1 MSTDAR
7 GAAGVPGRS
16 WVEVRPGA
24 LRRNFRRINASVGAS
39 SVILPMVKADAY
51 GLGMESVVRALEP
64 ENPWGFGV
72 ASLEEG
78 ERLRA
83 AGVQRPILVAS
94 PLPPGA
100 YDRAVAASLTPSLSE
115 IEAID
120 RLVAAADRVGLPVD
134 FHVEIDTGMGRS
146 GFDWR
151 RVEEWAPA
159 LKDRSTDGVVWAGVY
174 THFHSADVDGDDL
187 TLEQWTR
194 LNRALE
200 GLGDGAVGL
209 LHGCNGAAAL
219 RYPSLAVDAVR
230 PGIFLYG
237 GGVGEGVETPEAV
250 ATLHSQVT
258 LIREVPVGTTLG
270 YGATYRAR
278 GEEQWAALGIGYGD
292 GFPRIL
298 GNRGR
303 VLLRGQSAPII
314 GRISMDVTVVDIS
327 DVDGV
332 RVGDTATLIGTDGQA
347 GITLDEVAAQAGT
360 ISYEILTGLTGRL
373 PRVWVE
379 DDVV

>member
-1 MSTDAR
+1 
-7 GAAGVPGRS
+7 
-16 WVEVRPGA
+16 VRPGA

-159 LKDRSTDGVVWAGVY
+159 LKDLSADGVVWAGVY
-174 THFHSADVDGDDL
+174 THFHSADVDGDDS

-194 LNRALE
+194 LHRALE

-219 RYPSLAVDAVR
+219 RYPSLAADAVR

-250 ATLHSQVT
+250 VTLHSQVT

-270 YGATYRAR
+270 YGATYRAA
-278 GEEQWAALGIGYGD
+278 GEERWAALGIGYGD

-373 PRVWVE
+373 PRVWME